1 MKPDVIFFKD
11 LGKVSSRRTTKEGY
25 LSVVADFARIGIQDY
40 YVGEI
45 PRNQVPPDLRDDPFT
60 IVRLLRPENEVFND
74 SSMQSFSQKPVTND
88 HPPEHITS
96 KNFKD
101 FKAFQVG
108 FSGNEVSKN
117 QDRLRVPLLI
127 QDAEAIKEIKAGKD
141 LLSAGYSSKVL
152 WTSGVHEKFGA
163 YDAIQS
169 NIEGNH
175 IAIVDSARGGE
186 NVKINDSWSDVNK
199 AKKKGATKMA
209 LKRKISG
216 VSIEF
221 SDQGAEAVDGLVTAL
236 SDSEKEVGKL
246 KVKLADE
253 TKAKDKLQ
261 GEFDAEKKNR
271 LSDADV
277 ESKVSERLA
286 IVDHARALSPDLDP
300 KGKTLTDIRKE
311 AVLAVEKDFNFKDDA
326 GKDKSDEY
334 VTAVFDTFYL
344 KREKKGTTSARGTG
358 QNAGSG
364 SGDEVSIADAS
375 REAFRKRST
384 EAWKHPVGW
393 TGEKGSA

>member
-25 LSVVADFARIGIQDY
+25 LSVVADFARVGIQEY
-40 YVGEI
+40 YIGEI
-45 PRNQVPPDLRDDPFT
+45 PRSQVPPDLRDDPFT
-60 IVRLLRPENEVFND
+60 IVRLLRPEKEVFND

-101 FKAFQVG
+101 FKDFQIG

-141 LLSAGYSSKVL
+141 SLSAGYSSKVL
-152 WTSGVHEKFGA
+152 WTSGVHDKFGA

-169 NIEGNH
+169 RIEGNH
-175 IAIVDSARGGE
+175 IAILDRGRGGE

-199 AKKKGATKMA
+199 TKSKKGVTKMA

-246 KVKLADE
+246 KVKLVDAK
-253 TKAKDKLQ
+253 KAADKLQ

-286 IVDHARALSPDLDP
+286 IVDHARSLSPDLDP

-311 AVLAVEKDFNFKDDA
+311 AVLAVEKDFNFKDEN

-334 VTAVFDTFYL
+334 VTAVFDTFCL
-344 KREKKGTTSARGTG
+344 TREKKGTKSARKAGED
-358 QNAGSG
+358 AGSG
-364 SGDEVSIADAS
+364 SGDEVSIADTA
-375 REAFRKRST
+375 RTEYLKRSA
-384 EAWKHPVGW
+384 EAWK
-393 TGEKGSA
+393 GSVN